1 MELYGNKTST
11 NADMRLYRAMSAGD
25 LPAAWLIKNIS
36 KENPASLFN
45 RGLCLFGLGEWEK
58 SLAEL
63 KRAEQLLGSPS
74 EIDISERTFF
84 IKALSESERLYLLP
98 LDPESSAD
106 CARYALI
113 RVRWLEALCLDNLG
127 RNAEAAAIKRF
138 LSQYKIEL

>member
-1 MELYGNKTST
+1 MELYSNKTSA
-11 NADMRLYRAMSAGD
+11 NADMRLYRALSAGD

-36 KENPASLFN
+36 VENPASLFN
-45 RGLCLFGLGEWEK
+45 RGLCLFGLGEWER

-63 KRAEQLLGSPS
+63 KRAEQLLGNPP
-74 EIDISERTFF
+74 EIDISERDVF
-84 IKALSESERLYLLP
+84 IKSLSESERLYLLP

-113 RVRWLEALCLDNLG
+113 RVKWLEALCLDNLG
-127 RNAEAAAIKRF
+127 RNAEAALIKRF

>member
-1 MELYGNKTST
+1 MELYSNKTSA
-11 NADMRLYRAMSAGD
+11 NADMRLYRALSAGD

-36 KENPASLFN
+36 VENPASLFN
-45 RGLCLFGLGEWEK
+45 RGLCLFGLGEWER

-63 KRAEQLLGSPS
+63 KRAEQLLGNPP
-74 EIDISERTFF
+74 EIDISERDVF
-84 IKALSESERLYLLP
+84 IKSLSENERLYLLP

-113 RVRWLEALCLDNLG
+113 RVKWLEALCLDNLG
-127 RNAEAAAIKRF
+127 RNAEAALIKRF